1 MKFLPPEPVDYSRY
15 KALKLSLEGGVMT
28 VMLSNPGKRNAVTLR
43 MQDELA
49 TIWEDLWVDPEV
61 KAIIFTGEGKDFC
74 SGADVSDLADAAGG
88 GGSGEQEIAYV
99 NRCTRYARKHALGPM
114 ECEKPVIAKVRGV
127 AYGMGA
133 NMALACD
140 MVFAADDARFCDSHV
155 KVGLVAGDGGVLIWP
170 MAIGIHRAKEYL
182 MTGDPVPA
190 KVASE
195 IGLINRCMPDG
206 ELDDYVQKMVE
217 KLIALPPH
225 AVNYTK
231 ASINQVLK
239 QVALP
244 AFETSL
250 AYEIY
255 SMKMGDVAEAT
266 AAFVEKRK
274 GNFTG
279 N

>member
-1 MKFLPPEPVDYSRY
+1 MKFNKPEPVDYSRY
-15 KALKLSLEGGVMT
+15 KALKLSLADNGVMT
-28 VMLSNPGKRNAVTLR
+28 VMLSNPGRRNAVTLR

-74 SGADVSDLADAAGG
+74 SGADVSDLADAAS
-88 GGSGEQEIAYV
+88 GSSEAEVQYV

-127 AYGMGA
+127 AYGMGV

-140 MVFAADDARFCDSHV
+140 MVFASDDARFCDSHV
-155 KVGLVAGDGGVLIWP
+155 KVGLVAGDGGVLLWP
-170 MAIGIHRAKEYL
+170 MAVGIHRAKEYL

-195 IGLINRCMPDG
+195 IGLINRCMPDE
-206 ELDDYVQKMVE
+206 ELDDFVQNMVE

-250 AYEIY
+250 AYEVY
-255 SMKMGDVAEAT
+255 SMKMDDVEEAT
-266 AAFVEKRK
+266 SAFVEKRK
-274 GNFTG
+274 GKFTG

>member
-1 MKFLPPEPVDYSRY
+1 MKFNAPEKVDYSRY
-15 KALKLSLEGGVMT
+15 TALKLSLADNGVMT
-28 VMLSNPGKRNAVTLR
+28 VMLSNPGRRNAVTLR

-49 TIWEDLWVDPEV
+49 TIWEDLWLDSAV

-74 SGADVSDLADAAGG
+74 SGADVSDLADAAA
-88 GGSGEQEIAYV
+88 GSDAPPEVNFV
-99 NRCTRYARKHALGPM
+99 NRSTRYARKHALGPM

-155 KVGLVAGDGGVLIWP
+155 KIGLVAGDGGMLFWP

-195 IGLINRCMPDG
+195 IGLINRCMPEA
-206 ELDDYVQKMVE
+206 ELDDYVQNLVE

-225 AVNYTK
+225 AVAYTK

-255 SMKMGDVAEAT
+255 SMKMDDVTEAT